1 MVSQHVFLVGMAGS
15 GKSTLGKNL
24 ANSLGVPFIDTDER
38 VSVMMGMSVQD
49 VCKKLGE
56 SFYHNAET
64 GVLMELVG
72 ETPSVIS
79 TGSDVPM
86 MKENV
91 QLMQNH
97 GVIIHVD
104 RPLDQILAEMRIER
118 NSGRSVRTHEDVI
131 YEFNHHIGFYR
142 ACADYTLDN
151 SYGLQVGLG
160 NLTKLV
166 EGLK

>member
-38 VSVMMGMSVQD
+38 VSAMMGMSVQD

-97 GVIIHVD
+97 GLIIHVD
-104 RPLDQILAEMRIER
+104 RPLDQLLADRLTEIGTG
-118 NSGRSVRTHEDVI
+118 SGRDVLI
-131 YEFNHHIGFYR
+131 QRYNQSIGFYR
-142 ACADYTLDN
+142 ACADYTVDN
-151 SYGLQVGLG
+151 DRGIAVGVQ
-160 NLTKLV
+160 KIIALV
-166 EGLK
+166 HRVI

>member
-38 VSVMMGMSVQD
+38 VSAMMGMSVQD

-72 ETPSVIS
+72 
-79 TGSDVPM
+79 
-86 MKENV
+86 
-91 QLMQNH
+91 
-97 GVIIHVD
+97 
-104 RPLDQILAEMRIER
+104 
-118 NSGRSVRTHEDVI
+118 
-131 YEFNHHIGFYR
+131 
-142 ACADYTLDN
+142 
-151 SYGLQVGLG
+151 
-160 NLTKLV
+160 
-166 EGLK
+166 